1 MQKFSLQT
9 LLVFSFGLMFGLF
22 MKFSFV
28 VLLALL
34 VALIAVFIYTI
45 RDAAGL
51 KHGQC
56 YQFIIISA
64 TLYLTALLLSS
75 YSIVVLVLFVG
86 YEVSNK
92 RALKTINYR
101 MSPFFIITF
110 LVLLKKMFQVNS
122 A

>member
-9 LLVFSFGLMFGLF
+9 LLVFSFGLIFGLF

-34 VALIAVFIYTI
+34 VALIAVFIYTM

-51 KHGQC
+51 KRGQC
-56 YQFIIISA
+56 SQFIIVSA
-64 TLYLTALLLSS
+64 TLYLVALLLSS

-86 YEVSNK
+86 YEVFNK
-92 RALKTINYR
+92 RELKTINYR
-101 MSPFFIITF
+101 MLPFFLITF
-110 LVLLKKMFQVNS
+110 LLSLKKMF
-122 A
+122 